1 MGNLAWGP
9 HSLSSRSKWGSLE
22 AICSLGA
29 AQAHQCRF
37 PVSRYHLSWGS
48 ACGGSGVQMC
58 CQDRALMCPWHFCA
72 QEWACSPQWEA
83 CGNVCTA
90 LMPALFTRVLP
101 CWLCDAACRTCP
113 CLVAPVWGLDVLT
126 WCADPAEMLV
136 PLQLC
141 SSPSHLSGEQA
152 WCRAAD
158 EAGRDPMFGQMCEVK
173 SKFCICCHQT
183 DLTRVYVY
191 QCPWVSYQLH
201 QLSRS
206 EFGGKC
212 YSAW

>member
-1 MGNLAWGP
+1 M
-9 HSLSSRSKWGSLE
+9 WGSLE

-72 QEWACSPQWEA
+72 QEWACSPRWEV

-126 WCADPAEMLV
+126 PCRDAR
-136 PLQLC
+136 
-141 SSPSHLSGEQA
+141 SSAALFLPIPSQ
-152 WCRAAD
+152 WW
-158 EAGRDPMFGQMCEVK
+158 AGVVQSSWWSRQGPDVFGQMYEVK

-191 QCPWVSYQLH
+191 QCPWVFYQLH